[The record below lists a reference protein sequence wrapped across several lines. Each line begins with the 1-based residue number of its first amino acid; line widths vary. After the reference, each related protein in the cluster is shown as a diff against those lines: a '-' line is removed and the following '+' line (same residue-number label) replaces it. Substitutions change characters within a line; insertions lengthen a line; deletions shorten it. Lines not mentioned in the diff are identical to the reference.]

1 MIKNIST
8 VTLAAGDTFFNND
21 LERKFFFKSLINS
34 KKILFEDAGISDNY
48 FLISNRSLYKEKIV
62 ENLLFNDEIIN
73 YGSLGSLIYFLQN
86 IKKLPEFLLINYLD
100 KQISLKDL
108 NNMLL
113 NIDGNNL
120 VSGSLISN
128 NLLTNSEH
136 FFNEDNKYLF
146 NGFLILN
153 KKTLAGIRELENKYF
168 FHNLPYIINS
178 NLFKGSKFSIIEN
191 DDEIKE
197 IREKIE
203 VAEILLGSKSKSI
216 HNLRG
221 IKTAEIPKFQVLKKS
236 ELKDFEKILQEL
248 ENKVIVRSDS
258 EFEDSF
264 KESNAGKF
272 LSIGPVNRKNKLEIK
287 EAIEAVLNSYPVL
300 SDDSRVLIQDYVG
313 EIKSSGVITTRILQN
328 GAPYICISISEGSNS
343 DEVTSGSSNKLKNIY
358 IHKDI
363 EKLTGKYKKYQKI
376 LNLVKELIEY
386 ISYDLL
392 DIEFA
397 IDEKDQIYLLQV
409 RPLVVKT
416 KLEDNKGE
424 LLKNIRYYQQL
435 QNKSDSIFGSR
446 TVLSNMSDWNPA
458 EMLGE
463 SPNFLSLSI
472 YKTFITNDSWYLQR
486 KEFGY
491 KGVVK
496 DRLMFNFGNKCYI
509 DVRASLNSFLTK
521 SLNEDESEKI
531 IDYQIDKLI
540 ENPELHDKIEFE
552 IAETAYIF
560 GLEQKINNRYKDIL
574 TKQTISN
581 WISDLKILENNYLK
595 ILNKNNKKI
604 TYFYNQLNPS
614 MDFFD
619 KKVINGIKK
628 NMAVPFSHHARLAF
642 IYFSHLNNFVKN
654 EVISESEKQNLLN
667 NLNTISSQFSKSLHD
682 LKNKKMSY
690 KKFISIYGHVRPN
703 NYDLYSKNIRDEG
716 KEFIDFLIENLQKK
730 DNHNIDT
737 EDTLKKIDK
746 YLYLQKY
753 NFSSSE
759 WHNLFEGS
767 IISRENSKFM
777 YSKAIDLTLNQ
788 IKQNHNLD
796 ENKIK
801 NLNFEIFSKTG
812 KIFYESE
819 NSYFELPD
827 IITNSNDFLFFEN
840 LNTKPNFIGQS
851 IVKGELSPI
860 SEKKNQRYKDKIIL
874 LPNADPGWDWILNL
888 PIKGM
893 VTKYGGPNS
902 HMAIRASEK
911 NITSVFGVGDD
922 LFKELQNSN
931 ILEIDPLNK
940 KLYLN

>member
-8 VTLAAGDTFFNND
+8 ITLAAGDTFFNND

-153 KKTLAGIRELENKYF
+153 KKTLAGIRELEKKYF

-604 TYFYNQLNPS
+604 TYFYSQLNPS

-654 EVISESEKQNLLN
+654 EVISENEKQNLLN

-746 YLYLQKY
+746 YLYLQRY

>member
-1 MIKNIST
+1 
-8 VTLAAGDTFFNND
+8 
-21 LERKFFFKSLINS
+21 
-34 KKILFEDAGISDNY
+34 
-48 FLISNRSLYKEKIV
+48 
-62 ENLLFNDEIIN
+62 
-73 YGSLGSLIYFLQN
+73 
-86 IKKLPEFLLINYLD
+86 
-100 KQISLKDL
+100 
-108 NNMLL
+108 MLL

-746 YLYLQKY
+746 YLYLQRY